1 VTFNARVWL
10 SCGCVRAPRTI
21 TKEQIPEIGVM
32 VHCISHGEVTVAH
45 TAWVSN

>member
-1 VTFNARVWL
+1 VTYNAVIEM

-21 TKEQIPEIGVM
+21 TKDQIPEIGAPA
-32 VHCISHGEVTVAH
+32 HCITHGEVTVAH